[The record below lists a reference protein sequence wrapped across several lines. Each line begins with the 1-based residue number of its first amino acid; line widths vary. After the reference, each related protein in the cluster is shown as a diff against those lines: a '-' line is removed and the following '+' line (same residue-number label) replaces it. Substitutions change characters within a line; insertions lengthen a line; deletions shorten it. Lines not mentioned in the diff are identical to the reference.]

1 MVNCFRAFASHINV
15 PKGNED
21 VYHEPFKDTCIESD
35 IFIDDCNKH
44 AQTSE
49 SPISYKHANFCGV
62 LRPCEQS
69 YDKEDYYIHH
79 RNEETRMWDKALD
92 ELGKKVCE
100 LYPFIC
106 ELCYDKGHFN
116 FQCSGHN
123 SDTSN
128 RMSIAS
134 LYCDD
139 KITLNQHDE
148 LTLFFGC
155 EELSRKTSLVDM
167 SIF

>member
-1 MVNCFRAFASHINV
+1 MW
-15 PKGNED
+15 
-21 VYHEPFKDTCIESD
+21 YKD
-35 IFIDDCNKH
+35 
-44 AQTSE
+44 
-49 SPISYKHANFCGV
+49 
-62 LRPCEQS
+62 
-69 YDKEDYYIHH
+69 
-79 RNEETRMWDKALD
+79 LD

-116 FQCSGHN
+116 FQCSSHN

-128 RMSIAS
+128 RMSTAS

-139 KITLNQHDE
+139 KVTLNHHDE
-148 LTLFFGC
+148 LTLFFVC